1 MDTHNILIVDDESDF
16 RTLLVEALESMGYLC
31 EGAETAEAALELVDR
46 KHFAIIF
53 TDLNMPGGMS
63 GLDLMKRVKERDEK
77 TLCILMTG
85 YASLETALQA
95 MKLGAYDYIQKP
107 FKLAE
112 LEASLVRTLNYY
124 KALRDNERY
133 QAELEA
139 RVQER
144 TREVVKLKD
153 DIENLFEGF
162 VHASVFAI
170 EARDPSTKGHSKRVA
185 KLTVAL
191 AEAVNAT
198 EGGAYGPVRF
208 TLDQLKELEYASLL
222 HDFGKVGVREQVLT
236 KARKLEPERLE
247 RILQRLH
254 QRDLEGVAARILEA
268 WRRGEPFEEGAFDVL
283 MASRKEETRRLMDLI
298 LRCNEPKVLPQEV
311 KEAMGDLED
320 LAFTHFQSGRARIL
334 EPEDI
339 AALRIP
345 KGSLSEDE
353 RREIN
358 SHVTKTWQF
367 LQQIPWTGPLADLP
381 EIAYTHHERLNGMG
395 YPRGLKA
402 PQIPVQAKLMA
413 ICDVYDALVAAD
425 RPYKAAV
432 TIPKSLEILEA
443 ETQAGLLDADAL
455 RIFLDG
461 GVYLLTKDELKPEA
475 EYR

>member
-1 MDTHNILIVDDESDF
+1 MDNHNILIVDDESDF

-31 EGAETAEAALELVDR
+31 EGAETAEVALERVAC

-63 GLDLMKRVKERDEK
+63 GLDLMKRVKERDAN

-124 KALRDNERY
+124 KALRENERY
-133 QAELEA
+133 QAQLEE
-139 RVQER
+139 RVMER

-170 EARDPSTKGHSKRVA
+170 ETRDPSTKGHSKRVA
-185 KLTVAL
+185 KLTVGL

-198 EGGAYGPVRF
+198 PNGAYGPAHF
-208 TLDQLKELEYASLL
+208 TQDQLKELEYASLL
-222 HDFGKVGVREQVLT
+222 HDFGKVGVREKVLT
-236 KARKLEPERLE
+236 KARKLDPERLE
-247 RILQRLH
+247 RILQRLY
-254 QRDLEGVAARILEA
+254 QRDLESVAERLRDAWKRGERYEEGWFEVAMAAR
-268 WRRGEPFEEGAFDVL
+268 R
-283 MASRKEETRRLMDLI
+283 EETARIMDLV
-298 LRCNEPKVLPQEV
+298 LRCNEPKVLPQEI
-311 KEAMGDLED
+311 KEAMGDLET
-320 LAFTHFQSGRARIL
+320 LFFSHYESGQSRIL

-345 KGSLSEDE
+345 KGSLSDDE

-358 SHVTKTWQF
+358 SHVTQTWRF
-367 LQQIPWTGPLADLP
+367 LQQIPWTGPLAGLP

-402 PQIPVQAKLMA
+402 DQIPVQAKLMA

-443 ETQAGLLDADAL
+443 ESQAGLLDSDAL

-461 GVYLLTKDELKPEA
+461 GVYLLTKDELKPETEA
-475 EYR
+475 R